1 MSSNLNEPK
10 VKVSIILA
18 MVTCV
23 VILVL
28 TSGYSKNKVLV
39 DNFHQNIKQ
48 SSANLNLKELA
59 YQNGTFS
66 FSKKVS
72 IEEMKAQVIVSP
84 KPIIKSK
91 QIGYISNVYDKNGK
105 RYLSFDDVNFLI
117 RNDAIE
123 AAKKDGNALYEDGK
137 YYVYDDYYIFNNNKT
152 IKNYVIANTASL
164 NVLGFLINPLNN
176 DINNQPTTYATF
188 KRVSNSRNGHML
200 CYIYTQNDIVVKVEG
215 QYTP

>member
-1 MSSNLNEPK
+1 MNSTLNGPK
-10 VKVSIILA
+10 VQVSIILA
-18 MVTCV
+18 IVTCV

-28 TSGYSKNKVLV
+28 TAGYFENRVLV
-39 DNFHQNIKQ
+39 DKFHQNIKQ
-48 SSANLNLKELA
+48 TSANLNLKELV
-59 YQNGTFS
+59 YQKGTFS

-72 IEEMKAQVIVSP
+72 IEETKTQVIVNN

-105 RYLSFDDVNFLI
+105 RYLSFDDVKFLI
-117 RNDAIE
+117 GNAAIE
-123 AAKKDGNALYEDGK
+123 AAKKDGTALYEDGK
-137 YYVYDDYYIFNNNKT
+137 YYVYDDYYISNNNKT
-152 IKNYVIANTASL
+152 IKNYVIDNTASL

-176 DINNQPTTYATF
+176 DINNQPTTYSTF
-188 KRVSNSRNGHML
+188 KRVANSRNGHML

>member
-1 MSSNLNEPK
+1 MSSNLNGPK
-10 VKVSIILA
+10 VQVSIILA
-18 MVTCV
+18 IVTCV

-28 TSGYSKNKVLV
+28 TAGYFKNIVLV
-39 DNFHQNIKQ
+39 SKFHQNIKQ
-48 SSANLNLKELA
+48 TSANLKELV
-59 YQNGTFS
+59 YQKGTFS

-72 IEEMKAQVIVSP
+72 IEETKAQVIFNN

-105 RYLSFDDVNFLI
+105 RYLSFDDVKFLLG
-117 RNDAIE
+117 NDAIE
-123 AAKKDGNALYEDGK
+123 SAKKDGTSLYEDGK

-152 IKNYVIANTASL
+152 IKNYVMASTVSL

-176 DINNQPTTYATF
+176 DISNQPTSYSTF
-188 KRVSNSRNGHML
+188 KRVANSMNEHML

>member
-1 MSSNLNEPK
+1 MSSNLNGPK
-10 VKVSIILA
+10 VKVSTILA
-18 MVTCV
+18 IVTCV

-28 TSGYSKNKVLV
+28 TAGYFKNRVLV
-39 DNFHQNIKQ
+39 DKFHQDIKQ
-48 SSANLNLKELA
+48 SSANLKELV
-59 YQNGTFS
+59 YQKGTFS
-66 FSKKVS
+66 FSKKIS
-72 IEEMKAQVIVSP
+72 IEETKTQVIVNP

-105 RYLSFDDVNFLI
+105 RYLSFDDVKFLI
-117 RNDAIE
+117 GNDAIE
-123 AAKKDGNALYEDGK
+123 AAKKDGTALYEDGK

-152 IKNYVIANTASL
+152 IKSYVIANTASL

-176 DINNQPTTYATF
+176 DINNQPTTYSTF
-188 KRVSNSRNGHML
+188 KRVANSRNGHML